1 VEPSA
6 PPRSDPRSVPRG
18 LFAGLAL
25 GAILAAAV
33 WRPWQSRAF
42 VEQVVERGMA
52 PSAEAQAWQEQRD
65 LRGRPV
71 DQIPDPP
78 GEGPVVTARYWLSL
92 PPYEME
98 VRRRG
103 HRCVISIHGVDAQ
116 VSGGGWTAFAEGTI
130 TGSPDDFRGAEA
142 RIVWSCIGLRLR
154 RSSAGVGKL
163 TFSRDGREVEAV
175 YLQGAEALSIPAAD
189 TYVKAYGRLAVGAKP
204 SHGALRGQIPYTQ
217 ALARHA
223 DDARIVVSGRV
234 TTPAGAVV
242 PDAVV
247 QLQGRDATRVHADEE
262 GRFRL
267 EFRGKDAPWSQ
278 SLCAG
283 AFGYRNG
290 ETALFTG
297 DPTDD
302 VRIELAPLDLTDHP
316 EYRWVHPAPDRDAD
330 QVQACGTCHSW
341 QYAEW
346 IGSRHARMADH
357 GHVTWERA
365 RMLRSGVGAPDD
377 CAACHQP
384 AHAASTG
391 DGAYLPRGVLAS
403 NHCDFCHKATH
414 TADPARSGVFGSL
427 VLARPDP
434 LVRDRP
440 GDIHRVFGPSPDVS
454 YAYMGASFDPAH
466 STSWLCAGCHQGG
479 GVPGRAKVDTFEEWK
494 TWAASREDERF
505 RSCQDCHMPG
515 ASTIN
520 DQGKPIDH
528 FAWQT
533 LHRSPLSVHSH
544 AFRGTE
550 PSFAK
555 DALGLDAQ
563 VRWDAV
569 TTRWV
574 VDVALENRGAGH
586 AIPTGTWTKHVV
598 VGVWARQGGRWLRA
612 AGGARTRL
620 VADDDAPAEPLAAGD
635 WRNPGGLVLGVLD
648 KRAGEAPATFWDPPP
663 PEDLLDARLRPD
675 EKRTFSVAFSTPEGA
690 PGERPVVE
698 LRVVHRRGAI
708 GPGPE
713 ATPWDRALYDPPPEV
728 EWLRLLR

>member
-1 VEPSA
+1 V
-6 PPRSDPRSVPRG
+6 
-18 LFAGLAL
+18 L
-25 GAILAAAV
+25 GAALAAAV
-33 WRPWQSRAF
+33 WRPWEAPAF
-42 VEQVVERGMA
+42 VEQVVERAMA
-52 PSAEAQAWQEQRD
+52 SPAEAQAWQEQRD

-71 DQIPDPP
+71 DAIPDPP
-78 GEGPVVTARYWLSL
+78 GEGRVVSARYWLAL

-103 HRCVISIHGVDAQ
+103 GRCVIGIHGVDAQ

-130 TGSPDDFRGAEA
+130 TGSPEDFRGAEA
-142 RIVWSCIGLRLR
+142 RIVWSCIGVRLR

-163 TFSRDGREVEAV
+163 TFSADGREVVAV

-189 TYVKAYGRLAVGAKP
+189 TYVKAYGRLAVGEKP
-204 SHGALRGQIPYTQ
+204 PHGALKGQIPYTQ

-223 DDARIVVSGRV
+223 DDARVVVSGRV
-234 TTPAGAVV
+234 VTPDGAVV
-242 PDAVV
+242 PDALV
-247 QLQGRDATRVHADEE
+247 QLQGHDGTRVHADAA
-262 GRFRL
+262 GRFRI
-267 EFRGKDAPWSQ
+267 EFRGRDAPWTQ
-278 SLCAG
+278 SICAG
-283 AFGYRNG
+283 AFGHRNG

-302 VRIELAPLDLTDHP
+302 VRVELVPLDLTDHP
-316 EYRWVHPAPDRDAD
+316 EYRWVHPAPDRDPD
-330 QVQACGTCHSW
+330 QMQACGTCHSW

-346 IGSRHARMADH
+346 LGSRHARMADH

-365 RMLRSGVGAPDD
+365 RMKRAGVEAPDD

-391 DGAYLPRGVLAS
+391 DGTYAPRGVLAS
-403 NHCDFCHKATH
+403 NHCDFCHKVTH
-414 TADPARSGVFGSL
+414 TDDPARSGVFGSL

-434 LVRDRP
+434 LVHDRP

-454 YAYMGASFDPAH
+454 YAYMGASYDPAH

-479 GVPGRAKVDTFEEWK
+479 GVPGHAKVNTFEEWK
-494 TWAASREDERF
+494 TWAASRQDERF

-555 DALGLDAQ
+555 DALGVDAA
-563 VRWDAV
+563 VRWDAAAS
-569 TTRWV
+569 RWV
-574 VDVALENRGAGH
+574 ADVSLENRGAGH

-612 AGGARTRL
+612 VGGARARL
-620 VADDDAPAEPLAAGD
+620 VPDEEAPAEGLAAGD
-635 WRNPGGLVLGVLD
+635 WRNPGGLVLGMLD
-648 KRAGEAPATFWDPPP
+648 ARNADAPATFWDPPIAG
-663 PEDLLDARLRPD
+663 DLLDTRLRPD
-675 EKRTFSVAFSTPEGA
+675 EKRTFTVVFDGA
-690 PGERPVVE
+690 AGERPTLE
-698 LRVVHRRGAI
+698 LRVIHRRGAI

-713 ATPWDRALYDPPPEV
+713 ATPWDRSRYDPPPEV
-728 EWLRLLR
+728 EWSRLVR